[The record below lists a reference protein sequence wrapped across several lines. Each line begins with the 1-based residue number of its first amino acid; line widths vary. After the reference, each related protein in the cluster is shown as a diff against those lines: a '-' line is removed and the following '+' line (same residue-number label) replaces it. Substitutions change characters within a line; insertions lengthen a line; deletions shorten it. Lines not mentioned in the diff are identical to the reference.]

1 MCKNF
6 LIRKIIVHLSY
17 QNNTK
22 KPKAMKATKKQ
33 IAEITAKAIEMNCD
47 VELAL
52 SIIPLTSKSVYD
64 AIGAVGVVETAI
76 KKGIDQQTRG
86 FILLDDCKWI
96 RETEKAYLLEI
107 SRGFEYVQRWVA
119 KSLVTE
125 HNGYTVFPAWIVK

>member
-1 MCKNF
+1 
-6 LIRKIIVHLSY
+6 
-17 QNNTK
+17 
-22 KPKAMKATKKQ
+22 MKATKKQ